1 MRPTLLLSQC
11 NQAVSVAE
19 WSKALVLQI
28 PPWVAGSSPV
38 VIKTFKLIIHSFY
51 NKIRLE
57 KLFLTVIEKP
67 HFFFSNEG
75 MFLWFCATNTG
86 TLIKIPKNIL
96 NGDSRNFLNIFNF
109 LSILRNLESLH
120 CK

>member
-1 MRPTLLLSQC
+1 M
-11 NQAVSVAE
+11 AE

-28 PPWVAGSSPV
+28 PPWVGGSSPV

-75 MFLWFCATNTG
+75 MFLWFSATNTG
-86 TLIKIPKNIL
+86 TLIKIPKIIL
-96 NGDSRNFLNIFNF
+96 IGDARNFLNI
-109 LSILRNLESLH
+109 
-120 CK
+120 